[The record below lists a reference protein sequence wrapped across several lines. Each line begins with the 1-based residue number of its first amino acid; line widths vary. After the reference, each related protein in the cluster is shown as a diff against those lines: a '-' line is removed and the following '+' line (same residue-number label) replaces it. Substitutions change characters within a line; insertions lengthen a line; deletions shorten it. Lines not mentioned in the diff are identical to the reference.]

1 MIVDELEEG
10 IASVSTGIRVRQRVA
25 GMLNVT
31 GPSMRF
37 DNAAL
42 AAAVPR
48 ALAAARAVELA
59 VDHSHVRA

>member
-1 MIVDELEEG
+1 
-10 IASVSTGIRVRQRVA
+10 
-25 GMLNVT
+25 
-31 GPSMRF
+31 MRF

-59 VDHSHVRA
+59 VDHSHVRT